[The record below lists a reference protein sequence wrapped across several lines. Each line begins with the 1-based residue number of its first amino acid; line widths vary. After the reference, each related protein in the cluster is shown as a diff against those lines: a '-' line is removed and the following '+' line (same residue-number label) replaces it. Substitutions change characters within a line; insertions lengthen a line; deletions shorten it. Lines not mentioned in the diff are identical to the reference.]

1 MQQSSSALQARV
13 FRNPESLQR
22 DAWRAHESLRSQGE
36 VLDVLRPGVRE
47 SWQRSLR
54 HHPDPDAARSALVLE
69 GAELDAYRQSHPLA
83 SIMPVIQRLLVEPGR
98 DTGLLVA
105 VGDQLGR
112 LLWVDG
118 DPELLRR
125 AENMMFMPGADWS
138 EHAVGT
144 SAPGTAL
151 ATGRS
156 VQIAGAEHFSPQVH
170 PWSCTAVPV
179 QDPESGSVLG
189 VVDITGKE
197 EAVAVHTLA
206 LVQAAVAAA
215 TAQLRV
221 ERLQTSGARQARR
234 GSETR
239 TPRSTLY
246 QDSLQVLGTD
256 TADLCVDGNRVQL
269 SQRHSELMTLLALH
283 PRGLSAE
290 ELADLAYPEA
300 ASVGSVRAEMLRLR
314 KLLSRSVSARIVP
327 GSRPY
332 RLPAEIVLDAGQVR
346 ACLSRGAHRLAL
358 NIYKGPVLPHSQAPG
373 IVELRRGLSADLR
386 EAVLAEAGLE
396 TVLQYL
402 KLEEAA
408 DDAEAWRLA
417 LRLLPPR
424 SPRRAGIVAGL
435 QRIERDLA

>member
-1 MQQSSSALQARV
+1 MQLSSSALQGRI
-13 FRNPESLQR
+13 FRSPETLQR
-22 DAWRAHESLRSQGE
+22 DAWRAHESLRSQGT

-47 SWQRSLR
+47 SWQRSLQ

-69 GAELDAYRQSHPLA
+69 GPDLIAYRQSHPLA

-118 DPELLRR
+118 DAELLRR
-125 AENMMFMPGADWS
+125 AEAMMFMPGADWS
-138 EHAVGT
+138 EPAVGT

-179 QDPESGSVLG
+179 QDPESGSVIG

-215 TAQLRV
+215 TAQLSV
-221 ERLQTSGARQARR
+221 ERLQLRGTATLRR
-234 GSETR
+234 S
-239 TPRSTLY
+239 TPRTARSSLY

-256 TADLCVDGNRVQL
+256 TADLCVDGTRVQL

-290 ELADLAYPEA
+290 ELAVLAYPEETSA
-300 ASVGSVRAEMLRLR
+300 GSVRAEMLRLR
-314 KLLSRSVSARIVP
+314 KLLARSVSARIVP
-327 GSRPY
+327 ESRPY
-332 RLPAEIVLDAGQVR
+332 RLPADLVLDAGQVR

-358 NIYKGPVLPHSQAPG
+358 NIYRGPVLPHSQAPG
-373 IVELRRGLSADLR
+373 IVELRRGLSAELR
-386 EAVLAEAGLE
+386 EAVLGEAGIE

-402 KLEEAA
+402 KLDEAA
-408 DDAEAWRLA
+408 HDAEAWQLA
-417 LRLLPPR
+417 LQLLPPR

-435 QRIERDLA
+435 QRIERELA

>member
-1 MQQSSSALQARV
+1 MRGRV
-13 FRNPESLQR
+13 VRTQDTLQR
-22 DAWRAHESLRSQGE
+22 DAWRAHENLRSRGE

-69 GAELDAYRQSHPLA
+69 GAELEAYRRSHPLA

-125 AENMMFMPGADWS
+125 AEDMMFMPGADWS
-138 EHAVGT
+138 EHTVGT

-221 ERLQTSGARQARR
+221 ERLQSGGTRR
-234 GSETR
+234 GNGGTA
-239 TPRSTLY
+239 RSTLY

-256 TADLCVDGNRVQL
+256 TAGLCVDGKRVQL
-269 SQRHSELMTLLALH
+269 SQRHSELMTLLAVH

-290 ELADLAYPEA
+290 ELAVLAYPEA

-332 RLPAEIVLDAGQVR
+332 RLPAELGLDAGQVR

-373 IVELRRGLSADLR
+373 IVELRRGLSAELR
-386 EAVLAEAGLE
+386 EAVLAEAGIE

-402 KLEEAA
+402 KLQEAA
-408 DDAEAWRLA
+408 NDAEAWHLA
-417 LRLLPPR
+417 LQLLPPR

>member
-1 MQQSSSALQARV
+1 MQQSSSALQSRV
-13 FRNPESLQR
+13 FRSPETLQR
-22 DAWRAHESLRSQGE
+22 DAWLAHESLRAQGE

-47 SWQRSLR
+47 SWQRSLQ

-69 GAELDAYRQSHPLA
+69 GAELTAYRQSHPLA

-138 EHAVGT
+138 ENAVGT

-221 ERLQTSGARQARR
+221 ERLQLSGDRPARGGA
-234 GSETR
+234 GTR
-239 TPRSTLY
+239 TPRSSLY

-256 TADLCVDGNRVQL
+256 TALQLEDGILGYFEQ
-269 SQRHSELMTLLALH
+269 
-283 PRGLSAE
+283 
-290 ELADLAYPEA
+290 
-300 ASVGSVRAEMLRLR
+300 VGGEHFTGDCFVFDE
-314 KLLSRSVSARIVP
+314 
-327 GSRPY
+327 
-332 RLPAEIVLDAGQVR
+332 
-346 ACLSRGAHRLAL
+346 
-358 NIYKGPVLPHSQAPG
+358 
-373 IVELRRGLSADLR
+373 
-386 EAVLAEAGLE
+386 
-396 TVLQYL
+396 
-402 KLEEAA
+402 
-408 DDAEAWRLA
+408 
-417 LRLLPPR
+417 
-424 SPRRAGIVAGL
+424 RRAL
-435 QRIERDLA
+435 TPDLTAAPAA

>member
-1 MQQSSSALQARV
+1 MQKSSSALQGMA
-13 FRNPESLQR
+13 FRSPETLQR
-22 DAWRAHESLRSQGE
+22 DAWRAHESLGSQSQI
-36 VLDVLRPGVRE
+36 LDMLRPGVRE

-69 GAELDAYRQSHPLA
+69 GPDLNAYRDSHPLA

-98 DTGLLVA
+98 DSGLLVA

-125 AENMMFMPGADWS
+125 AESMMFMPGADWS

-179 QDPESGSVLG
+179 QDPETGSVLG

-206 LVQAAVAAA
+206 LVEAAVAAA

-221 ERLQTSGARQARR
+221 ERLQLGGTGRR
-234 GSETR
+234 
-239 TPRSTLY
+239 RSTERASRSSLY

-256 TADLCVDGNRVQL
+256 TADLCVDGVRLQL

-283 PRGLSAE
+283 PRGLTAE
-290 ELADLAYPEA
+290 ELAVLAYPTE

-314 KLLSRSVSARIVP
+314 KLLSKSSSARIVP
-327 GSRPY
+327 DSRPY
-332 RLPAEIVLDAGQVR
+332 RLPVDLVLDAGQVR
-346 ACLSRGAHRLAL
+346 ACLGRGAHRLAL
-358 NIYKGPVLPHSQAPG
+358 NIYKGPVLPHSEAPG
-373 IVELRRGLSADLR
+373 IVELRQSLSAELR
-386 EAVLAEAGLE
+386 EAVLGEAGIE

-408 DDAEAWRLA
+408 HDAEAWRLA
-417 LRLLPPR
+417 LQLLPPR

-435 QRIERDLA
+435 QRMERELA